1 MATYVAIP
9 KLGMSMTEAT
19 VIDWKAREGDRVE
32 AGEVVLEIETDKTEW
47 EVEATASGFLHI
59 LVEEDVTAPVG
70 RVVGLLAETEE
81 ELRILQQ
88 EPVRELFTTA
98 PEPVEASATAALQ
111 ADPPLPDR
119 RAGDK
124 PGHVRI
130 SPVARKLA
138 EEHELDISALQG
150 TGPEGRIVR
159 EDVEQALAARGQR
172 TPPTMPHEVRKVKAT
187 LPLKGIR
194 RRIAEHMHGSLSVA
208 AQLSYMGEIDVT
220 EVVKLREA
228 LVGRREDG
236 GPRVTYTDILVA
248 AIARTL
254 KDNPIL
260 NSTVREDEI
269 VVWEDINIGVAVAL
283 DGGLEGGLIVP
294 VVRDADRKTVLE
306 IGKEL
311 SVLVEKAKTGKLLP
325 DDVSGGT
332 FTLTNLG
339 AVGGGYLFATPIIS
353 QPQTAILG
361 TGSISD
367 RAVVR
372 DGQVVVRPVMTYSLT
387 TDHRAIDGAPA
398 ARFIDS
404 LTKLLERPQT
414 LAADPT

>member
-19 VIDWKAREGDRVE
+19 VSDWKAREGDRVE

-47 EVEATASGFLHI
+47 EIEATASGFLHI
-59 LVEEDVTAPVG
+59 LVKEDVTAPVG

-81 ELRILQQ
+81 ELRALQQ

-98 PEPVEASATAALQ
+98 PEPVEASAAAALQ
-111 ADPPLPDR
+111 AAPAPLDR
-119 RAGDK
+119 RAGEG
-124 PGHVRI
+124 PGRPRI

-138 EEHELDISALQG
+138 EEHDLDVSALRG

-159 EDVEQALAARGQR
+159 EDVEKALATRGQG
-172 TPPTMPHEVRKVKAT
+172 TPPTTPNEARKVKTT
-187 LPLKGIR
+187 LPLKGMR
-194 RRIAEHMHGSLSVA
+194 RRIAQHMHDSLSVA
-208 AQLSYMGEIDVT
+208 AQLSYMGEIDMT

-228 LVGRREDG
+228 LGGTREDG

-254 KDNPIL
+254 MDNPIL
-260 NSTVREDEI
+260 NSTIREDEI

-294 VVRDADRKTVLE
+294 VVRDAGRKTVLE
-306 IGKEL
+306 ISRDVSL
-311 SVLVEKAKTGKLLP
+311 LVEKARTGKLLP
-325 DDVSGGT
+325 DDVSDGT

-339 AVGGGYLFATPIIS
+339 AVGGGYLFATPIIN

-398 ARFIDS
+398 ARFIDG
-404 LTKLLERPQT
+404 LTKLLERPQA
-414 LAADPT
+414 LAAG

>member
-19 VIDWKAREGDRVE
+19 VTGWKAREGDRVE
-32 AGEVVLEIETDKTEW
+32 PGDVVLEIETDKTEW

-59 LVEEDVTAPVG
+59 LVEADVTAPVG

-81 ELRILQQ
+81 ELRALQQ
-88 EPVRELFTTA
+88 EPAAELFTTA
-98 PEPVEASATAALQ
+98 PEPLEASAAAALPD
-111 ADPPLPDR
+111 APAPLDQ
-119 RAGDK
+119 RAG
-124 PGHVRI
+124 GGRERVRI

-138 EEHELDISALQG
+138 EDHSLDVGAIQG
-150 TGPEGRIVR
+150 TGPDGRIVR
-159 EDVEQALAARGQR
+159 EDVERAIAARGQG
-172 TPPTMPHEVRKVKAT
+172 TPLTMPSEARKVKAT
-187 LPLKGIR
+187 LPLKGMR
-194 RRIAEHMHGSLSVA
+194 RRIAQHMHDSLSVA
-208 AQLSYMGEIDVT
+208 AQLSYMGEIDMT
-220 EVVKLREA
+220 EVVKLREV
-228 LVGRREDG
+228 LSRKRGDG
-236 GPRVTYTDILVA
+236 DPRITYTDILVA

-260 NSTVREDEI
+260 NSTVRDDEI
-269 VVWEDINIGVAVAL
+269 VVWDDINIGVAVAL
-283 DGGLEGGLIVP
+283 EGGFEGGLIVP
-294 VVRDADRKTVLE
+294 VVKDADRKTVPE
-306 IGKEL
+306 ISKEV
-311 SVLVEKAKTGKLLP
+311 SSLVEKARTGKLLP
-325 DDVSGGT
+325 DDVNSGT

-398 ARFIDS
+398 AHFIDG
-404 LTKLLERPQT
+404 LTRLLERPQT
-414 LAADPT
+414 LAGG

>member
-1 MATYVAIP
+1 MATFIAIP

-19 VIDWKAREGDRVE
+19 VNVWKVREGDRVE
-32 AGEVVLEIETDKTEW
+32 AGDIVLEIETDKTEW

-81 ELRILQQ
+81 ELRGLQR
-88 EPVRELFTTA
+88 EPARELFTTA
-98 PEPVEASATAALQ
+98 PGPVETTPAAAPLTAA
-111 ADPPLPDR
+111 PPPNRQSGD
-119 RAGDK
+119 RAGR
-124 PGHVRI
+124 VRI
-130 SPVARKLA
+130 SPVARKMA
-138 EEHELDISALQG
+138 EEHGLDINALQG

-159 EDVEQALAARGQR
+159 EDIEKALQAGSREASPSAR
-172 TPPTMPHEVRKVKAT
+172 HEGKQVKAT
-187 LPLKGIR
+187 LPLKGMR
-194 RRIAEHMHGSLSVA
+194 RRIAQHMHGSLSVG
-208 AQLSYMGEIDVT
+208 AQLSYMGEMDMT
-220 EVVKLREA
+220 EVVKLRGA
-228 LVGRREDG
+228 LLERQG
-236 GPRVTYTDILVA
+236 GGGARVTYTDILVA
-248 AIARTL
+248 AIARAL

-260 NSTVREDEI
+260 NSSVLEDEI
-269 VVWEDINIGVAVAL
+269 VVWESINIGVAVAL
-283 DGGLEGGLIVP
+283 EGGLEGGLIVP
-294 VVRDADRKTVLE
+294 VVRDADRKSVLE
-306 IGKEL
+306 IGREV
-311 SVLVEKAKTGKLLP
+311 SSLVEKAKAGKLMP

-339 AVGGGYLFATPIIS
+339 AVGGGYLFATPIIN

-404 LTKLLERPQT
+404 LTKLLEHPEP
-414 LAADPT
+414 LAVV

>member
-19 VIDWKAREGDRVE
+19 VSGWKAREGDRVE
-32 AGEVVLEIETDKTEW
+32 AGDVVLEIETDKTQW

-81 ELRILQQ
+81 ELQALQR

-98 PEPVEASATAALQ
+98 PEPVEASAAAALLAQ
-111 ADPPLPDR
+111 PPPNR
-119 RAGDK
+119 RAGEG
-124 PGHVRI
+124 PERIRI

-138 EEHELDISALQG
+138 EDHELDMSALQG
-150 TGPEGRIVR
+150 TGPDGRIVR
-159 EDVEQALAARGQR
+159 EDVERALAIRGAG
-172 TPPTMPHEVRKVKAT
+172 TPPTAPREVKKVSTT
-187 LPLKGIR
+187 LPLKGMR
-194 RRIAEHMHGSLSVA
+194 RRIAQHMLDSLSVA
-208 AQLSYMGEIDVT
+208 AQLSYMGEIDMT
-220 EVVKLREA
+220 EVVKLREV
-228 LVGRREDG
+228 LGGTRRDG
-236 GPRVTYTDILVA
+236 GPHITYTDILVA
-248 AIARTL
+248 AIARAL

-260 NSTVREDEI
+260 NSTVRDDAI
-269 VVWEDINIGVAVAL
+269 VVWEDINVGVAVAL

-294 VVRDADRKTVLE
+294 VVKDADRKTVLE
-306 IGKEL
+306 ISKEV
-311 SVLVEKAKTGKLLP
+311 SSLVEKARIGKLLP
-325 DDVSGGT
+325 DDVNGGT

-339 AVGGGYLFATPIIS
+339 AVGGGYLFATPIIN

-398 ARFIDS
+398 ARFIDG

-414 LAADPT
+414 LVDG

>member
-19 VIDWKAREGDRVE
+19 VSDWKVREGERVD
-32 AGEVVLEIETDKTEW
+32 AGDVVLEIETDKTEW
-47 EVEATASGFLHI
+47 EVEATAAGFLHI
-59 LVEEDVTAPVG
+59 LVEKDVTAAVG

-81 ELRILQQ
+81 ELRALQQ

-98 PEPVEASATAALQ
+98 PEPLGVTAPAALQ
-111 ADPPLPDR
+111 DSPRPPDR
-119 RAGDK
+119 REGDEAGR
-124 PGHVRI
+124 VRI

-138 EEHELDISALQG
+138 EDNDLAIGALQG
-150 TGPEGRIVR
+150 TGPDGRIVR
-159 EDVEQALAARGQR
+159 EDVERALAARPQG
-172 TPPTMPHEVRKVKAT
+172 TPASVRPETKSVKARV
-187 LPLKGIR
+187 PLKGMR
-194 RRIAEHMHGSLSVA
+194 RRIAEHMHASLAIA
-208 AQLSYMGEIDVT
+208 AQLSYMGEIEVT

-228 LVGRREDG
+228 LVARQQDG
-236 GPRVTYTDILVA
+236 SPRVTYTDILVA

-254 KDNPIL
+254 RDNPIL
-260 NSTVREDEI
+260 NSTVLEDEI

-283 DGGLEGGLIVP
+283 EGGIEGGLIVP
-294 VVRDADRKTVLE
+294 VVRDADRKTVFE
-306 IGKEL
+306 IGKEVSL
-311 SVLVEKAKTGKLLP
+311 LVEKARTGKLLP

-404 LTKLLERPQT
+404 LTKLLQRPQA
-414 LAADPT
+414 LAAE